1 MLKRVCSPDFW
12 GNDLELKM
20 KTIVKLF
27 VFAGLVL
34 LIAGVIAWKIPA
46 SWVLGQVNWSSKDI
60 RYARVTGS
68 LWEGKMEQLDWH
80 DVMLGDVN
88 WDFQTLNDFSPIETT
103 WKIDGKGL
111 DYEMNFFLDFEGSR
125 AVTMRYVTGSVP
137 AGWLG
142 LTRAVPGVF
151 LTGRFDIDLD
161 TAATTGYPGRLASG
175 TVRWPDAGISGL
187 VEESLG
193 TVILELRSERGFT
206 IADIQTDQTEDAPK
220 TEIIIAGEV
229 KYNSAQYMTD
239 LLITAT
245 PGKQYVIE
253 QLSHLGTVLPD
264 GSLQLELSGTMPR

>member
-1 MLKRVCSPDFW
+1 
-12 GNDLELKM
+12 M

-34 LIAGVIAWKIPA
+34 LIAGVIVWKIPA

-137 AGWLG
+137 AGWLA

>member
-1 MLKRVCSPDFW
+1 LLKWVCSPGFW
-12 GNDLELKM
+12 GNNLGLKM

-34 LIAGVIAWKIPA
+34 LIVGVVAWKIPA
-46 SWVLGQVNWSSKDI
+46 SWVLGQVNWASKDI
-60 RYARVTGS
+60 RYARVTGT
-68 LWEGKMEQLDWH
+68 LWEGKMEQLNRH
-80 DVMLGDVN
+80 DLMLGDVN
-88 WDFQTLNDFSPIETT
+88 WDFQTINNLSPFETT
-103 WKIDGKGL
+103 WKVNGKGL

-125 AVTMRYVTGSVP
+125 AVSMRYVMGSVP

-142 LTRAVPGVF
+142 LTRAVPGLF
-151 LTGRFDIDLD
+151 LTGHFDIDLD
-161 TAATTGYPGRLASG
+161 TVATTGYPGRLASG
-175 TVRWPDAGISGL
+175 TVHWRDAGLSGL

-193 TVILELRSERGFT
+193 TVILELSSERGFT

-220 TEIIIAGEV
+220 TEIIISGEV

-239 LLITAT
+239 LLIAAT

-253 QLSHLGTVLPD
+253 QLSHLGTVRPD